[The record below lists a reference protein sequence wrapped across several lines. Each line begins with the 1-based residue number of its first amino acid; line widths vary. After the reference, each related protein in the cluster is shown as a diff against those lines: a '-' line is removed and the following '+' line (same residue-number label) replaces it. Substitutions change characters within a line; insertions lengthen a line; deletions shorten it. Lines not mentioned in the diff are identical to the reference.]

1 METYSLDIDPAQIVR
16 WLRAEHRPGK
26 SPFRVTARRSSTIE
40 ELPTATRFHLG
51 DSEREDLSEVATYA
65 TLDIEPLHVNEGW
78 RLSVIIED
86 EAGPR
91 LSDSEEED
99 VEEEDE
105 EDVEEEEEID
115 LETFY
120 EDFIRPGRGES
131 TVIAEVEN
139 SAAQARL
146 QPLLKAIEQDRHEE
160 GRTGKK

>member
-16 WLRAEHRPGK
+16 WLRAEHQPGI
-26 SPFRVTARRSSTIE
+26 SPFRVTARRGRAIE
-40 ELPTATRFHLG
+40 ELPSATRFHLG
-51 DSEREDLSEVATYA
+51 DSEREDLSEVATFA
-65 TLDIEPLHVNEGW
+65 TLDIEPLHANEGW

-91 LSDSEEED
+91 LLDSDEADVDEEDFEEEED
-99 VEEEDE
+99 
-105 EDVEEEEEID
+105 ID

-139 SAAQARL
+139 AAAQARL
-146 QPLLKAIEQDRHEE
+146 QPLLKAIEQNRHAQGGT
-160 GRTGKK
+160 GRK

>member
-16 WLRAEHRPGK
+16 WLRAEHLPGK

-51 DSEREDLSEVATYA
+51 DSEREDLSEVATFA

-91 LSDSEEED
+91 LSDEDDTEEDD
-99 VEEEDE
+99 VEEEKA
-105 EDVEEEEEID
+105 ID

-120 EDFIRPGRGES
+120 EDFIRPGRGKS

-139 SAAQARL
+139 KAAQARL
-146 QPLLKAIEQDRHEE
+146 QPLLKAIEQNRHEE
-160 GRTGKK
+160 GRKAKI